1 MSEAELKKLEEL
13 KKMKKAGGFKKAEPK
28 PDMDLPKI
36 KADSLPPVMMGR
48 KGQFEMIPDFLQKK
62 AVQKDLTSLGEM
74 DMMQAALNKQD
85 EANADSGL
93 SMKELFE
100 KKRLEAEKA
109 LAEKQSSG
117 PSKSEVEERKA
128 RLLAQRD
135 LLRKQKEE
143 KRQEELALFQK
154 KTETKED
161 LFAELKKMDAKVN
174 EEAENAKRKEMF
186 RKAREAA
193 EAETKKE
200 NEAKYEKKVDEIK
213 KKEEAGDD
221 WLDNIKTFGVNE

>member
-13 KKMKKAGGFKKAEPK
+13 KKMKKAGGLKKAEPK

-100 KKRLEAEKA
+100 KKRIEAEKK
-109 LAEKQSSG
+109 LEE
-117 PSKSEVEERKA
+117 SK
-128 RLLAQRD
+128 
-135 LLRKQKEE
+135 
-143 KRQEELALFQK
+143 
-154 KTETKED
+154 T
-161 LFAELKKMDAKVN
+161 
-174 EEAENAKRKEMF
+174 
-186 RKAREAA
+186 
-193 EAETKKE
+193 
-200 NEAKYEKKVDEIK
+200 
-213 KKEEAGDD
+213 
-221 WLDNIKTFGVNE
+221 